1 MLFFSEQLN
10 ANDVPPAE
18 LLSKKGKILESDL
31 VEPSSSNQGKF
42 GPEKNGLASTSEKDV
57 VQSKTRTSTVKS
69 RQSQSG
75 PLMPGGVLTH
85 SISERGRNLERL
97 IITILIYFTP
107 YIYIYVVLQGF

>member
-31 VEPSSSNQGKF
+31 VEPSSNQGKI
-42 GPEKNGLASTSEKDV
+42 GPEKNGLPSTSEKDV
-57 VQSKTRTSTVKS
+57 VQSKTRTSMVKS

-75 PLMPGGVLTH
+75 PLMPGGMLTH
-85 SISERGRNLERL
+85 SISERARNLERL
-97 IITILIYFTP
+97 IITIHIYFTLAFF
-107 YIYIYVVLQGF
+107 IYVVLHGF